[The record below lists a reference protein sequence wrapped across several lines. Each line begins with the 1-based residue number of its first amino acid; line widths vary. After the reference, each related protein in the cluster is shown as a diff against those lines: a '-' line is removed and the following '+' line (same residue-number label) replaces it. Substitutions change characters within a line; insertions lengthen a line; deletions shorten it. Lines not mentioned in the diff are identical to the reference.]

1 MRLNKAR
8 FIKFSALLNSA
19 EKSISRM
26 KHKKMD
32 SYGLDNAHTLCICV
46 LAEAREGLTKTE
58 LASSCGVDKAQIS
71 RVVTALQKKGYVASD
86 AKQKLYK
93 QKYALTDDGKKVADE
108 LSELILDINSYV
120 SGSIP
125 EEQISLF
132 YATFETICEN
142 LMKAEEFF
150 ESKM

>member
-1 MRLNKAR
+1 MRLDKAR

-46 LAEAREGLTKTE
+46 LAESNGGLTKTE
-58 LASSCGVDKAQIS
+58 LATRCGVDKAQIS
-71 RVVTALQKKGYVASD
+71 RVISTLQKKNYVASD
-86 AKQKLYK
+86 GQKKLYN
-93 QKYALTDDGKKVADE
+93 QKFDLTEEGERVACE
-108 LSELILDINSYV
+108 LSDLILEINSYV

-125 EEQISLF
+125 KDQIDSF
-132 YATFETICEN
+132 YATFETICVN
-142 LMKAEEFF
+142 LIKAEELFK
-150 ESKM
+150 SKM